1 MSRIA
6 LYFCLF
12 TFILANGYYPKWQK
26 TRTEATL
33 SWDVSGYYMYLPAFF
48 IYKDIKKC
56 GFKDEML
63 KKYKMTPDFQQA
75 FIHEESGNYVMKY
88 SIGQAVL
95 FSPFFFVAH
104 AWASMDSN
112 YAADGFTF
120 PYQFMISIWMMI
132 IAFIGLIFL
141 RKSLLEYFSEWP
153 VALSLIG
160 ITLGS
165 NYLNFAAID
174 GAMTHNALFTIYS
187 LLIYVSIQ
195 FHKKPTYNMGLS
207 IGFLVG
213 LAALIRPTEI
223 ISCLIPIL
231 WGVNIINK
239 EAIHNRIQFFA
250 QHWKK
255 LLAAVVLTLAI
266 GSIQLAYWKYASGD
280 WIVYS
285 YEDQGFSWLS
295 PHIMESMFSYRSGW
309 LIYSPLM
316 SFALIGFYFLF
327 KKDRSLFFA
336 CVIFSILFMY
346 IAFAWDRWWYGGSL
360 GQRAMVQAYPIL
372 IFPMCALAE
381 RLILAKS
388 KFVKA
393 SVGAVAILFMY
404 ANLWFTH
411 QCHRGGLVH
420 VGIMTKAY
428 FWKTL
433 FTYESNIE
441 NLKLLDLVPEIYE
454 GQLKNKQVIYQ
465 DANYR
470 QVLNEEIQNSKK
482 VIISSEKLTENAEW
496 IRVSADVSFP
506 VKEYNKWRMTQFY
519 VQFKN
524 EGEVVTNNVYRIQR
538 MMDPGSTQNI
548 YLDARIPNE
557 PFKTI
562 EVYFFNADGKK
573 EITIHALIVE
583 TFEE

>member
-393 SVGAVAILFMY
+393 SVGAVAILFIY